1 MIANYHTHTVRCR
14 HAVGSEEEYI
24 RCGIEA
30 GLTHLGFSDHTPYL
44 FPDGYYST
52 YRMYPGQLGD
62 YVDTVLALK
71 DQYRD
76 RLQIHLG
83 LEAEYYPRFFPELL
97 QMLRAYPMEYLILGQ
112 HFVGS
117 EIGEPY
123 SGRPT
128 ADPQVLIQY
137 CDQVI
142 EAMYTGL
149 FSCLAHPEL
158 LNFRGEDKLFSQHM
172 RRVCK
177 AAKACDIPL
186 EINFE
191 GMRGGR
197 HYPSERFWRLAA
209 EENCSVVF
217 GCDAHDPWGVC
228 DRESEEKAK
237 RMVETYDLQLLADMP
252 LRSL

>member
-14 HAVGSEEEYI
+14 HAVGAEEEYI
-24 RCGIEA
+24 RCGMEA

-44 FPDGYYST
+44 FPGGYYST
-52 YRMYPGQLGD
+52 YRMYPEQLDD

-71 DQYRD
+71 DKYRD

-83 LEAEYYPRFFPELL
+83 LEAEYYPKFFPELL
-97 QMLRAYPMEYLILGQ
+97 QLLREYPMEYLILGQ

-128 ADPQVLIQY
+128 ADPQILIQY

-158 LNFRGEDKLFSQHM
+158 LNFRGDDKLFSRHM

-177 AAKACDIPL
+177 AANACGIPL

-197 HYPSERFWRLAA
+197 HYPAERFWRLAA
-209 EENCSVVF
+209 EENCSVVL
-217 GCDAHDPWGVC
+217 GCDAHDPQGVC
-228 DRESEEKAK
+228 DWESEEKAM